1 MIRPSVLAFAI
12 LAISHLHAQVFT
24 QGSLKYAV
32 NGEGCV
38 AIIGCTS
45 SQSGFLRVPN
55 QIVYQGSSYRVNA
68 IRARAFAGQ
77 SKVLNLIL
85 PEQLDTIGFDA
96 FYGCH
101 NLRNITGLKRLDVCE
116 PYAFSKTA
124 LTSLDWS
131 QDTVGTLCDGVFA
144 QCTKL
149 AQVSLPAELT
159 SLPEAIFQGC
169 TSLTSV
175 NLSSLP
181 LTQIGPRAFAHCTAF
196 QALEL
201 PSTLLGIGDEA
212 FAGMTALISI
222 ELPAGITSIGVQAFA
237 DCSML
242 QTVELPDGLVT
253 LGYSPFARSG
263 ALREVVL
270 PAKITDIDDKFVFA
284 DCPALETISIAA
296 SAPYYSSTDG
306 VLRNRL
312 GNKIIAYPPTLS
324 RQVHPTLRTTSQ
336 PLAPG
341 ALMGC
346 ELDEVLLLPAPVNTI
361 PREAFA
367 GTSGL
372 KSLEM
377 ATRSNLTTIE
387 IRAFEKSR
395 DLTYVDIPSKTKT
408 IGNAAFRGDESIQEI
423 FVWATSA
430 PALPDS
436 AFSQTVYEN
445 AVLYTPTGKT
455 ELYTSAPG
463 WSLFNHISD
472 DSATGIERNEEL
484 RIKNEELND
493 EAVYDLA
500 GRKVFNGK
508 LRQGIYIVNAKKR
521 VIK

>member
-1 MIRPSVLAFAI
+1 MQRPSFLAFTI
-12 LAISHLHAQVFT
+12 LVISHLHAQVFT

-38 AIIGCTS
+38 ALIGCTS
-45 SQSGFLRVPN
+45 SQNGILRVPT
-55 QIVYQGSSYRVNA
+55 QIVYQGTSYRVNVV
-68 IRARAFAGQ
+68 RARAFAEQ
-77 SKVLNLIL
+77 SRIINLFL
-85 PEQLDTIGFDA
+85 PEQLDTIGQDA
-96 FYGCH
+96 FYKCQ
-101 NLRNITGLKRLDVCE
+101 NLRNITGLKRVDVCE
-116 PYAFSKTA
+116 PYAFSTTA

-131 QDTVGTLCDGVFA
+131 QVTMGTIGDGAFA
-144 QCTKL
+144 QCTQL
-149 AQVSLPAELT
+149 TQVSLPPGLKT
-159 SLPEAIFQGC
+159 LPEAIFRGC
-169 TSLTSV
+169 TSLTSI

-181 LTQIGPRAFAHCTAF
+181 LTHIGPRAFAQCSALQT
-196 QALEL
+196 LEL
-201 PSTLLGIGDEA
+201 PSTLTVIGDEA
-212 FAGMTALISI
+212 FADMTALVAI
-222 ELPAGITSIGVQAFA
+222 ELPEGITSIGAQAFA
-237 DCSML
+237 GCTMV
-242 QTVELPDGLVT
+242 QTVKLPEELT
-253 LGYSPFARSG
+253 TIGYSPFARCNG
-263 ALREVVL
+263 LREVVL
-270 PAKITDIDDKFVFA
+270 PAKISDIDDKFVFA
-284 DCPALETISIAA
+284 DCPALEKISIEEYARF
-296 SAPYYSSTDG
+296 YSCSDG
-306 VLRNRL
+306 VLRNRI
-312 GNKIIAYPPTLS
+312 GSKIIAYPAALS
-324 RQVHPTLRTTSQ
+324 RQVHPTLRATSQ

-346 ELDEVLLLPAPVNTI
+346 ELDEVLLLPALVNTI

-367 GTSGL
+367 STSGL
-372 KSLEM
+372 RSIEM

-408 IGNAAFRGDESIQEI
+408 IGNAAFRGDENIQEV

-484 RIKNEELND
+484 ND
-493 EAVYDLA
+493 GAVYDLA

-508 LRQGIYIVNAKKR
+508 LPRGIYIVNAKKR
-521 VIK
+521 VN